1 MEIEAI
7 YPNPRLSL
15 GALSHRIYPYLS
27 HEVKMEH
34 VNQVWSADTT
44 DIRSRAGFVYLGAII
59 DWYSRY
65 VLTWKV

>member
-1 MEIEAI
+1 
-7 YPNPRLSL
+7 L

-27 HEVKMEH
+27 REVRMER
-34 VNQVWSADTT
+34 VNQVWSAATT
-44 DIRSRAGFVYLGAII
+44 DISSRAGFVYLVAII